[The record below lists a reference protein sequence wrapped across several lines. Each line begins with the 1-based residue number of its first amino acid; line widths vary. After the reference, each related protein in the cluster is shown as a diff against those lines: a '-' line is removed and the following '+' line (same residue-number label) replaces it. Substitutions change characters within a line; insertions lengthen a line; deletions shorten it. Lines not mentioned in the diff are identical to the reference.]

1 MKTNNF
7 KISMFLLTLIFTLA
21 LTVSAVFGSGGV
33 NVKISYATNGAQFD
47 LYKVGEIGTNGS
59 FVLDDKFAVYSVS
72 LDSSSAAQTLAT
84 YVQRDNITVTASK
97 VTGGDNT
104 ALFADVENG
113 VYLLVGNTVQHNSTK
128 YIASAS
134 LFAVEGESI
143 TITPKYETTYV
154 STGGGGGGGSSSS
167 GSSES
172 TKAKEVSVLK
182 VWKGGSS
189 KTPVTIQLLRDGKVY
204 SETILKETNNW
215 RYTWKNLNRSYDW
228 TVAEKEVPDGY
239 NVSIDED
246 GTVFVITNTAE
257 GFVEETTTQA
267 TTEAVVE
274 TSTSEVSTEVEDSNI
289 PSDDGSSN
297 GSSGRHNI
305 DSDNPS
311 DTDEVPD
318 DESMWGDDDS
328 YNTYRNGEKPD
339 EDGDDDS
346 VTSGSGSVYKAPN
359 GKSGG
364 TKGKLP
370 QTGQLWWPVP
380 VMAVP
385 GVLFL
390 IIGEGIKREDRHN
403 EED

>member
-7 KISMFLLTLIFTLA
+7 KISMFLLTLFFTLA
-21 LTVSAVFGSGGV
+21 LTVSSAFCADGV
-33 NVKISYATNGAQFD
+33 NVKISYATTGAKFD
-47 LYKVGEIGTNGS
+47 LYKVGEIGTNGGY
-59 FVLDDKFAVYSVS
+59 VLNDKFAVYSVS

-84 YVQRDNITVTASK
+84 YVQRDNITVTDSK
-97 VTGGDNT
+97 VTGSDNT
-104 ALFADVENG
+104 ALFTNVANG
-113 VYLLVGNTVQHNSTK
+113 VYLLIGNTVQHSSTK

-134 LFAVEGESI
+134 LFAVQGEAI
-143 TITPKYETTYV
+143 TITPKYETSYV
-154 STGGGGGGGSSSS
+154 SSGGGGGGGSSS

-189 KTPVTIQLLRDGKVY
+189 KTPVTIQLLRDGEVY

-215 RYTWKNLNRSYDW
+215 RYTWKNLNRAYDW
-228 TVAEKEVPDGY
+228 TVAEKEVPEGY

-257 GFVEETTTQA
+257 GYVEETTTQA

-274 TSTSEVSTEVEDSNI
+274 TSTSEISTEVADSDVS
-289 PSDDGSSN
+289 SDGRGSDGSS
-297 GSSGRHNI
+297 GKHNI
-305 DSDNPS
+305 DSDNP
-311 DTDEVPD
+311 DNADEVPD

-328 YNTYRNGEKPD
+328 YNTYRKGEKPD

-346 VTSGSGSVYKAPN
+346 VTSGSGNEYKAPN
-359 GKSGG
+359 EKNGG